1 MATKRHVLV
10 SFGPRR
16 KEIVLEPHSEGGK
29 ISDLEQ
35 LKRVLLRE
43 LFLDDSIKDLGG
55 GSHKVSSDL

>member
-35 LKRVLLRE
+35 LNIVLYLRE
-43 LFLDDSIKDLGG
+43 FPTSTAT
-55 GSHKVSSDL
+55 